1 MIIVSASP
9 SLKINLTLGIKFN
22 FKRWKQLDSFAETKA
37 MSQKKKKVARQ
48 ATKQLNDVVTLV

>member
-22 FKRWKQLDSFAETKA
+22 FKRLKQLDSFAETKA
-37 MSQKKKKVARQ
+37 MSQKK
-48 ATKQLNDVVTLV
+48 